1 MMTDHVQVIYLSR
14 VPCVGEMIFLNSG
27 GADGGSE
34 WTVKEVHHMPP
45 MKFKDNGEL
54 VAENEAVAEI
64 RCVKHTGL

>member
-1 MMTDHVQVIYLSR
+1 
-14 VPCVGEMIFLNSG
+14 MIFLNSG